1 MITRNELVSFLDE
14 CLKLKDFSGD
24 YSNNGL
30 QIEGN
35 DIVKKAIFGVDACQA
50 LFDAAVERNAD
61 FIFTH
66 HGISW
71 GSEPR
76 LWTGITA
83 KRFSTL
89 FRNNISLYGA
99 HLPLDANEVY
109 GNNKVLADIAELEN
123 LEKCCRYAGCDIGFC
138 GVNQKQYTVEAI
150 AEKYSA
156 TLPKQPVIYGKAS
169 VIPAK
174 VTVVSGGGGM
184 DALLAAVSN
193 GSELLITGEMEHIM
207 YHPSLEHNI
216 TVLALG
222 HYSSETT
229 GPRAVCELVKKTFG
243 IDAEF
248 VDIFVDL

>member
-1 MITRNELVSFLDE
+1 MTTLQELVSFLDE
-14 CLKLKDFSGD
+14 RLDLKNFSGD

-30 QIEGN
+30 QIEGSS
-35 DIVKKAIFGVDACQA
+35 IVKKAVFGVDACQA
-50 LFDAAVERNAD
+50 LFDAAAAVKAD

-89 FRNNISLYGA
+89 FKNDISLYGA
-99 HLPLDANEVY
+99 HLPLDANGQF
-109 GNNKVLADIAELEN
+109 GNNKVLCDIAGLTD

-138 GVNQKQYTVEAI
+138 GTNNNNLSVEQL
-150 AEKYSA
+150 AEKYASA
-156 TLPKQPVIYGKAS
+156 LPRKPIIYGNSKLVPQKA
-169 VIPAK
+169 V
-174 VTVVSGGGGM
+174 VVSGGGGI
-184 DALLAAVSN
+184 DALNTAISSN
-193 GSELLITGEMEHIM
+193 AKLLITGEMEHIM
-207 YHPSLEHNI
+207 YHQALENEI

-229 GPRAVCELVKKTFG
+229 GPRAVCKLVAENFD

-248 VDIFVDL
+248 IDIYVDL

>member
-1 MITRNELVSFLDE
+1 MTTLENLVAFLDE
-14 CLKLKDFSGD
+14 RLKLTDFPGD

-30 QIEGN
+30 QIQGG
-35 DIVKKAIFGVDACQA
+35 DTVKKAVFGVDACQA

-89 FRNNISLYGA
+89 FKNNISLYGA
-99 HLPLDANEVY
+99 HLPLDASEEY
-109 GNNKVLADIAELEN
+109 GNNRVLADIAGLTG
-123 LEKCCRYAGCDIGFC
+123 LQKCCRYAGCDIGFC
-138 GVNQKQYTVEAI
+138 GINS
-150 AEKYSA
+150 EKLSVSKLSERYACS
-156 TLPKQPVIYGKAS
+156 LPKKPVIYGNGDIIPEKA
-169 VIPAK
+169 V
-174 VTVVSGGGGM
+174 VVSGGGGM
-184 DALLAAVSN
+184 DAMNTAVSC
-193 GSELLITGEMEHIM
+193 GAKLLITGEMEHIM
-207 YHPSLEHNI
+207 FHPALENGV

-229 GPRAVCELVKKTFG
+229 GPRAVCELVAQNFDIET
-243 IDAEF
+243 EF
-248 VDIFVDL
+248 VDIYVDL

>member
-1 MITRNELVSFLDE
+1 MITRNELVAFLDE
-14 CLKLKDFSGD
+14 SLNLKDFSGD

-30 QIEGN
+30 QIEGGN
-35 DIVKKAIFGVDACQA
+35 IVKKAIFGVDACQA

-76 LWTGITA
+76 LWTGFTA

-89 FRNNISLYGA
+89 FKNNISLYGA
-99 HLPLDANEVY
+99 HLPLDANGDF
-109 GNNKVLADIAELEN
+109 GNNRVLSDIAGLAN

-138 GVNQKQYTVEAI
+138 GENVQGFSVNEI
-150 AEKYSA
+150 AVKYA
-156 TLPKQPVIYGKAS
+156 EVLPKKPVIFGDGGLIPQKA
-169 VIPAK
+169 V
-174 VTVVSGGGGM
+174 VVSGGGGM
-184 DALLAAVSN
+184 DALQTAISCKAQ
-193 GSELLITGEMEHIM
+193 LLITGEMEHIM
-207 YHPSLEHNI
+207 YHPAIENNI
-216 TVLALG
+216 TILALG

-229 GPRAVCELVKKTFG
+229 GPRAVCALVKEKFD
-243 IDAEF
+243 IEAEF